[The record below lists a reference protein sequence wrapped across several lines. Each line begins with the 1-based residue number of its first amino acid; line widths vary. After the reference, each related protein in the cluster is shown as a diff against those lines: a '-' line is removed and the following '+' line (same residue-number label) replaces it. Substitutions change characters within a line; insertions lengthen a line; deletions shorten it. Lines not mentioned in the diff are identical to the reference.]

1 MKKIFLLLAMIF
13 VLSFVLVI
21 SASAA
26 VTTYDDAPAKANIV
40 VSTDD
45 IVVFDDGF
53 TCPSAYVTKDD
64 THLAGWLGFFDFSY
78 VNSKTGKSYTNANVV
93 EYDIPQGVKS
103 TNAYCMTKAP
113 ALKRVS
119 IPDSVTSLGGCM
131 FERTETLEECVFEH
145 NENSALKEIPT
156 WMFGYCKS
164 LKAICFPDCIEK
176 ITGNTQFAECN
187 EMTAIYLPKNL
198 KSTEGGSQTGA
209 TFGMLK
215 KAYFVNE
222 PFTYDNIPA
231 KPTVYYFP
239 QNYASMSGE
248 TFDSCKNL
256 NEVLVFTADNIGID
270 QYAFEAVATDGSSKR
285 PTVVFLGDV
294 KALNT
299 KGWSV
304 NAIYFANANDKNA
317 DNAGLTNN
325 SSTVYYCNAEGNTN
339 HLAEKTVTEPAKCE
353 INAGEY
359 TYCFCGYAID
369 KKEIEGTA
377 LSHDHDYVNGK
388 ATLVAVTYADL
399 SKDGKKTVA
408 CGICG
413 KNSDLTANKV
423 FDYKGYSKNGK
434 GAMCMGYTVDQG
446 ALKDYEAKNGKVN
459 YGFIASANNNAPL
472 NNDGSAKDNVVKA
485 DLTESDYTAVDFILT
500 ADDWTT
506 ESVAAA
512 KISINLYVITAT
524 AVKYVTANGYSD
536 TAEAYTY
543 SEIQ

>member
-1 MKKIFLLLAMIF
+1 MKKIFLLLSMIL
-13 VLSFVLVI
+13 VLSCVFVI

-26 VTTYDDAPAKANIV
+26 VTTYDDAPTKTNII

-53 TCPSAYVTKDD
+53 SCPSAYVTKDD

-78 VNSKTGKSYTNANVV
+78 INSKTGKSYTNANVI
-93 EYDIPQGVKS
+93 EYDIPQGIET
-103 TNAYCMTKAP
+103 TNAYAMTKCP
-113 ALKRVS
+113 ALRKVS
-119 IPDSVTSLGGCM
+119 IPDSVTSIGGCM

-164 LKAICFPDCIEK
+164 LKAISFPDCIEK

-231 KPTVYYFP
+231 KPTIYYFP
-239 QNYASMSGE
+239 QNYASMAGE

-256 NEVLVFTADNIGID
+256 NDILVFTASNISID
-270 QYAFEAVATDGSSKR
+270 QYAFEAVRTDNSNQK
-285 PTVVFLGDV
+285 PTIVFLGDV
-294 KALNT
+294 TSIDT
-299 KGWSV
+299 KGWTV
-304 NAIYFANANDKNA
+304 NAIYCANKNDVDA
-317 DNAGLTNN
+317 TSVGLKNN
-325 SSTVYYCNAEGNTN
+325 SSTIYYCNAEGNAN

-353 INAGEY
+353 LNAGEY
-359 TYCFCGYAID
+359 TYCFCGH
-369 KKEIEGTA
+369 EISKVPVEGTA
-377 LSHDHDYVNGK
+377 LEHNLDYINGG
-388 ATLVAVTYADL
+388 ATLVSVTYADL
-399 SKDGKKTVA
+399 SKDGTKVVKCSLCQA
-408 CGICG
+408 D
-413 KNSDLTANKV
+413 KELSANKV
-423 FDYKGYSKNGK
+423 FDYKGYSKNDK
-434 GAMCMGYTVDQG
+434 GGFCMGYLVNQE
-446 ALKDYEAKNGKVN
+446 ALKDYESKNGKVN
-459 YGFIASANNNAPL
+459 YGFVASANNNAPL
-472 NNDGSAKDNVVKA
+472 NADGTAKENVVKA
-485 DLTESDYTAVDFILT
+485 DLTSSGYTSVDFILT
-500 ADDWTT
+500 AEDWTK

-512 KISINLYVITAT
+512 KISLNMYVIVNNT
-524 AVKYVTANGYSD
+524 VKYITANGYSD